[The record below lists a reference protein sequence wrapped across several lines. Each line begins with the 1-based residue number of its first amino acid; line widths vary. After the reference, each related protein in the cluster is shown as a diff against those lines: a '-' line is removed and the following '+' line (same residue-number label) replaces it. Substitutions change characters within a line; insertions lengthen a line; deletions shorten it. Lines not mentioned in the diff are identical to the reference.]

1 VSPEWV
7 GWAAVAVTSVS
18 TVVGAALQ
26 VWASRL
32 SAPRP
37 HSAATT
43 VFVLDRR
50 GFGSQWPHDNPV
62 ASDS

>member
-1 VSPEWV
+1 VSPEWM

-18 TVVGAALQ
+18 TVVGAAPQ

-37 HSAATT
+37 PSAATT
-43 VFVLDRR
+43 VVVLDRR
-50 GFGSQWPHDNPV
+50 GCGSQWPHDNPE